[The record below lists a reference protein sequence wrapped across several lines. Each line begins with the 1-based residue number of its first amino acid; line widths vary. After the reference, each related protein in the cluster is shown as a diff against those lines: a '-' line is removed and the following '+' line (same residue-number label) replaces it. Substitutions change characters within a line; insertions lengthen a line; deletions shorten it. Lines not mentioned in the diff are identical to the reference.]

1 MPQTMQP
8 LLNSRVSTGTHA
20 EAPSSFPP
28 AAEFAAQANA
38 IAELSAKRRRT
49 A

>member
-8 LLNSRVSTGTHA
+8 LLNFRVSTGTHA
-20 EAPSSFPP
+20 EAQSSFPP
-28 AAEFAAQANA
+28 PAEFAAQANA